1 MLNINYRR
9 YFVGALLGLVFC
21 TSTFAGNG
29 DSRMFFM
36 LPEQSDS
43 VSKDSSSN
51 QYNHLEIRNKTLD
64 GVGME
69 SIKVSGVTRFLTI
82 YRSMQES
89 YTDMLNSDKNFSFTD
104 YPLAN
109 VGTNVNGG
117 FPIMELN
124 LESQFKSGFNFNV
137 GYSIGHNFTGDVI
150 ESSSQSMSI
159 RQNLNFR
166 GTMRNDMVKT
176 TIYAGE
182 VLWSNLSRFTMGQ
195 PEYRDNYFERLPWDW
210 YRESFQRYR
219 EYFSLSNNIGNEA
232 LGRSPIQ
239 GFIGEVSW
247 LPMQINFKGIYGRTN
262 RSITLANSLKGF
274 PAYTHGYRIEK
285 IVFER
290 LARGSV
296 GANFYQRNA
305 DSAAVGNI
313 TDRNTIGSI
322 DFDLKIKKVKLVG
335 EFGFSQVENGTV
347 DQYDNTRDGKGFGN
361 GFALKTEFDN
371 RAVLWPFSI
380 EVFQI
385 SQNLASLDGSIIN
398 SNTTIEDG
406 GAANEL
412 IYDNMLFVNISNEAG
427 QLANNRRGV
436 NLKIEASLT
445 KNLKAQFGYYASS
458 ELEAN
463 HDTLTIQHRV
473 NSFSRS
479 RFRPWFQA
487 GGPYGRIKSFWLRTF
502 ETITIGNEIY
512 NANGDEILQD
522 RSNANV
528 AREKLLGFNGLEF
541 LLKYKTKIGKH
552 ELVLLNFN
560 SINTVKFGFN
570 AFPSSNP
577 LITLWYE
584 DFTAAFSINKKFSV
598 VGNFAVEGV
607 QGSEFID
614 LSPDKKDAAVEDR
627 VISQLGTMSAI
638 GFDYDFSRTTSFH
651 WRTKYMTH
659 RDVNFVNDKF
669 SGLETTVELKI
680 FF

>member
-1 MLNINYRR
+1 MSKYYNLR
-9 YFVGALLGLVFC
+9 YFVVLFLGVFIA
-21 TSTFAGNG
+21 TSSNAENG
-29 DSRMFFM
+29 DTRMFFM
-36 LPEQSDS
+36 LPDS
-43 VSKDSSSN
+43 STQNSNDTSSN
-51 QYNHLEIRNKTLD
+51 QYNHLQIKNKALD
-64 GVGME
+64 GVGLE
-69 SIKVSGVTRFLTI
+69 SIKVSGTTRFLTI

-109 VGTNVNGG
+109 VGTNTNGG

-124 LESQFKSGFNFNV
+124 LQSQFKNGFNFNV
-137 GYSIGHNFTGDVI
+137 GYSIGHNFTGDVLDGN
-150 ESSSQSMSI
+150 SQSMSV

-166 GTMRNDMVKT
+166 GSMKNDMVKT

-210 YRESFQRYR
+210 YRESYQRYR
-219 EYFSLSNNIGNEA
+219 EYFTLSNNIGNEA

-239 GFIGEVSW
+239 GFIGEVEW
-247 LPMQINFKGIYGRTN
+247 LPAQLNFKAIYGRTN
-262 RSITLANSLKGF
+262 RTITLANSLKGF
-274 PAYTHGYRIEK
+274 PAYTHGYRVEK

-290 LARGSV
+290 FARGNV
-296 GANFYQRNA
+296 GLNFYQRNA
-305 DSAAVGNI
+305 DSAAIGNI
-313 TDRNTIGSI
+313 TDRNTIGSF

-335 EFGFSQVENGTV
+335 EVGFSQVENGTV
-347 DQYDNTRDGKGFGN
+347 DQYDDTNDGKGNGF

-371 RAVLWPFSI
+371 RAVLWPFSV

-398 SNTTIEDG
+398 SNKTIEDG
-406 GAANEL
+406 GAANEP
-412 IYDNMLFVNISNEAG
+412 IYDNMLFINVSNEAG
-427 QLANNRRGV
+427 QLANNRRGI
-436 NLKIEASLT
+436 NLKIEAALS
-445 KNLKAQFGYYASS
+445 KNFKAQFGYYASG

-502 ETITIGNEIY
+502 ETITIGNEFY
-512 NANGDEILQD
+512 NANGAEINGSAELASAE
-522 RSNANV
+522 RS
-528 AREKLLGFNGLEF
+528 ELLGFNGVEM
-541 LLKYKTKIGKH
+541 LLKYKTKVGKH

-560 SINTVKFGFN
+560 SINTVKLGFN
-570 AFPSSNP
+570 AFPSNDN

-584 DFTAAFSINKKFSV
+584 DFTAALSINKKLSV
-598 VGNFAVEGV
+598 IGNFAVEGV
-607 QGSEFID
+607 RGSKYIN
-614 LSPDKKDAAVEDR
+614 LSPDKPDAEIEDR
-627 VISQLGTMSAI
+627 LISQLGTMSAL
-638 GFDYDFSRTTSFH
+638 GFDYDISRTTSFH

-659 RDVNFVNDKF
+659 RDVNFINDKF

>member
-1 MLNINYRR
+1 MLKVNYLR
-9 YFVGALLGLVFC
+9 YFVSALLGVAICSSSL
-21 TSTFAGNG
+21 AGNG

-43 VSKDSSSN
+43 TSSDSTTN

-109 VGTNVNGG
+109 VGTNTNGG

-124 LESQFKSGFNFNV
+124 LQSQFKSGFNFNV
-137 GYSIGHNFTGDVI
+137 GYSIGHNFTGDI
-150 ESSSQSMSI
+150 REGNSQSMSV

-247 LPMQINFKGIYGRTN
+247 LPMQMNFKAIYGRTN
-262 RSITLANSLKGF
+262 RTITLANSLKGF
-274 PAYTHGYRIEK
+274 PAYTHGYRVEK

-290 LARGSV
+290 LARGNV
-296 GANFYQRNA
+296 GVNFYQRNA

-335 EFGFSQVENGTV
+335 EVGFSQVENGTV
-347 DQYDNTRDGKGFGN
+347 DRYDDKNDGKGFGN

-385 SQNLASLDGSIIN
+385 SQNLASLDGSVIN
-398 SNTTIEDG
+398 SNVAIEDG
-406 GAANEL
+406 GAANEY
-412 IYDNMLFVNISNEAG
+412 IYDNMLFINVANEVG

-458 ELEAN
+458 EIDAN

-479 RFRPWFQA
+479 RFRPWFQS

-502 ETITIGNEIY
+502 ETLTIGNELY
-512 NANGDEILQD
+512 NANGEAIVAD
-522 RSNANV
+522 RTNANV
-528 AREKLLGFNGLEF
+528 ERTQLLGFNGLEF

-570 AFPSSNP
+570 AFPSSDP
-577 LITLWYE
+577 LVTLWYE

-598 VGNFAVEGV
+598 VGNVAVEGV
-607 QGSEFID
+607 QGSKYIN
-614 LSPDKKDAAVEDR
+614 LSPDKPEANEEDR